1 MVTCPWRNPAL
12 ASAVEAI
19 GGGTSK
25 RTVIQEVMPMP
36 AVFMIFVSSLVMSI
50 KLAILGGT
58 CATQMAG
65 KRKKSTN

>member
-19 GGGTSK
+19 AGGTSK

-50 KLAILGGT
+50 KLAILG
-58 CATQMAG
+58 AA
-65 KRKKSTN
+65 